1 MSTDF
6 KVTPEMVS
14 QAATSCDGT
23 AAELQAQLADLKTY
37 VVNLEASWQGIA
49 QNTFQD
55 LMQEYD
61 IYSRMLHDALTDIA
75 SGLRGNYVN
84 YTDAEQQNIKSIN
97 TIQADLSSA
106 KLS

>member
-1 MSTDF
+1 MTTDF

-14 QAATSCDGT
+14 QAATSCDRT
-23 AAELQAQLADLKTY
+23 AGDLQGQLADLKNY
-37 VVNLEASWQGIA
+37 VVGLEASWQGIA
-49 QNTFQD
+49 QRTFQD

-84 YTDAEQQNIKSIN
+84 YVDAEQQNIKSIDA
-97 TIQADLSSA
+97 IQADLSSA

>member
-1 MSTDF
+1 MNDF

-14 QAATSCDGT
+14 QAATSCDTT
-23 AAELQAQLADLKTY
+23 AGEIQGQLADLKSY
-37 VVNLEASWQGIA
+37 VVNLEGWWQGIA
-49 QNTFQD
+49 QDTFQA

-84 YTDAEQQNIKSIN
+84 YTDAEQQNIASIN
-97 TIQADLSSA
+97 AIEAGLGSA
-106 KLS
+106 KLN